1 MSGDKVDVMFIA
13 HDKFRAVEVKSLKS
27 NDDDLKRGIYQCVKY
42 REVKSAEIAPYEADV
57 EAILVV
63 EPELPLGLREPRV
76 SARGQMQM
84 RFRKHGIRWPGWTM
98 YACMISGT
106 HVPV

>member
-63 EPELPLGLREPRV
+63 ERELPLGLRERASVLGVKCKCV
-76 SARGQMQM
+76 SVNTA
-84 RFRKHGIRWPGWTM
+84 
-98 YACMISGT
+98 
-106 HVPV
+106 